1 VSWLAGDRWFD
12 TWGTCGVEGL
22 PELSHTTA
30 IRQAIIYFHHSFTET
45 EREERLYY
53 KTWKHNFVDKT

>member
-22 PELSHTTA
+22 SELSHTTA

-53 KTWKHNFVDKT
+53 